1 MHIAVRFDAVIV
13 AQALRLVGA
22 VLRPEA
28 RVQAIADHLAVQD
41 IGDLKAAELEA
52 IDARLQFALH

>member
-13 AQALRLVGA
+13 AQALRLLGA
-22 VLRPEA
+22 VLRSEA

-41 IGDLKAAELEA
+41 IGDLEAAELEA
-52 IDARLQFALH
+52 IDGRLQFALH